1 MNKYYGIPST
11 PTQDFLAHYGIPGM
25 KWGVRKAII
34 KGDQKA
40 FEKHFRKAAKK
51 LARLQDKALNS
62 GKYAAKAAGY
72 GAAAASAGALA
83 IGGTGLASKGIK
95 AAGKA
100 IEGTGRAMIDS
111 RKHAGV
117 GNILRKAGH
126 GLSTAGESLG
136 TWGRNGKKSA
146 IDVKPSEIT
155 INDIVSKSVRKKR
168 IVGEGKGI
176 YKEGQGL
183 GIGPVGN
190 NTSNGIAA
198 NQPKKMSNNTK
209 FRIGAGVTALG
220 LGAVSARNAYIASH
234 GRKYMEKA
242 EEFKR
247 AMDDSFAGT
256 KYQGHYIAPPKQRKR
271 RRR

>member
-1 MNKYYGIPST
+1 MNEYYGIPSI

-34 KGDQKA
+34 KGDHKA

-51 LARLQDKALNS
+51 LAKLQDKALNS

-83 IGGTGLASKGIK
+83 IGGTGIASKGIK

-111 RKHAGV
+111 RKHAGI
-117 GNILRKAGH
+117 GNVLRKAGH
-126 GLSTAGESLG
+126 GLSTAGESVD
-136 TWGRNGKKSA
+136 TWGKNGKYNVVKKTIKDRNGK
-146 IDVKPSEIT
+146 IRVIE
-155 INDIVSKSVRKKR
+155 V
-168 IVGEGKGI
+168 
-176 YKEGQGL
+176 Y
-183 GIGPVGN
+183 
-190 NTSNGIAA
+190 
-198 NQPKKMSNNTK
+198 SNNPKNKSGLSNNDK
-209 FRIGAGVTALG
+209 FRIGAGVAALG
-220 LGAVSARNAYIASH
+220 LGAASARNAYIASH
-234 GRKYMEKA
+234 GRKYMDKA

-271 RRR
+271 RRG